1 MIVDQFCS
9 QYLQAALTERALQD
23 RIQKA
28 FIYCGDNIIQKTV
41 GEIGGGTLKKKKR
54 IAKVYTLPKK

>member
-41 GEIGGGTLKKKKR
+41 GEIGGGTLKKKK
-54 IAKVYTLPKK
+54 KKNS